1 MAVAG
6 IWVRGATLLALLA
19 LVAPG
24 CGSEK
29 SSSPGA
35 TGSSGA
41 TESSGAT
48 DTSGAT
54 ESSDTS
60 AEGLPAPVSETRSA
74 IVAAAKSGD
83 YGPLRPLVK
92 PDVFLSDFGFGTEPD
107 PVGRWQEMGP
117 EPLETMGVLLGMPH
131 VVRETNEGTLY
142 EWPRFDANSK
152 MEDLTEPERDL
163 LLTFMTE
170 DELIN
175 AFLPEYGYTGPSLG
189 ILANGKWWF
198 LILEPQV

>member
-6 IWVRGATLLALLA
+6 IWVRGATLLLLA
-19 LVAPG
+19 LLTLG

-41 TESSGAT
+41 TESS
-48 DTSGAT
+48 
-54 ESSDTS
+54 DTS
-60 AEGLPAPVSETRSA
+60 AEGLPAPVLEARSA
-74 IVAAAKSGD
+74 ILAAAESGD
-83 YGPLRPLVK
+83 YGPLRALVK
-92 PDVFLSDFGFGTEPD
+92 PDVFLSDFGFGNEPD

-117 EPLETMGVLLGMPH
+117 KPLETMGVLLGMPH
-131 VVRETNEGTLY
+131 TVRETNEGTLY
-142 EWPRFDANSK
+142 EWPRFDANST
-152 MEDLTEPERDL
+152 MEDLSKPERDL

-175 AFLPEYGYTGPSLG
+175 AFLPEYGYTGPRLG
-189 ILANGKWWF
+189 ILANGQWWF
-198 LILEPQV
+198 LILEPEV